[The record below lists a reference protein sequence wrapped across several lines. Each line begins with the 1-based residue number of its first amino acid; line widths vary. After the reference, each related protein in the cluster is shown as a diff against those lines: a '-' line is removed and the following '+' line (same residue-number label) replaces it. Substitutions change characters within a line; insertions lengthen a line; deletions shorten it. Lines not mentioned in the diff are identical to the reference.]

1 MLASLV
7 AILPLSLRLC
17 HWNLVYSPAKHGL
30 SVQTFYNRI
39 ADAAEGPTFLPT
51 VVVVETA
58 DGCVFG
64 GFGPHRWRSSSK
76 FFGTD
81 EAFVFTATEN
91 FRVYGAT
98 RANQQYQFSSER
110 LPIVFGGGEKG
121 SAIGIYD
128 DWLRGSASACS
139 TFGNTRFSPEA
150 EFVVRNLEVWYLI
163 PE

>member
-1 MLASLV
+1 MYIAGMEAVISDASAV
-7 AILPLSLRLC
+7 A
-17 HWNLVYSPAKHGL
+17 NLVH
-30 SVQTFYNRI
+30 
-39 ADAAEGPTFLPT
+39 
-51 VVVVETA
+51 
-58 DGCVFG
+58 
-64 GFGPHRWRSSSK
+64 H
-76 FFGTD
+76 
-81 EAFVFTATEN
+81 